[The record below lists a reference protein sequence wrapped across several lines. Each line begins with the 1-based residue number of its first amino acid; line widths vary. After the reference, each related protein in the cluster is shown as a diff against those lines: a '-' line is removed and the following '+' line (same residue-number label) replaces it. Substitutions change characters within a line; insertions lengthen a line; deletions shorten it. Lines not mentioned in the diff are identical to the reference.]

1 MISHC
6 GIEREV
12 ILIGVGNIIELWNP
26 KIYNDNLIK
35 DSREFSSLAQKYLD
49 I

>member
-26 KIYNDNLIK
+26 KSYKNNLIK
-35 DSREFSSLAQKYLD
+35 DSKEFSSLAQKYLD